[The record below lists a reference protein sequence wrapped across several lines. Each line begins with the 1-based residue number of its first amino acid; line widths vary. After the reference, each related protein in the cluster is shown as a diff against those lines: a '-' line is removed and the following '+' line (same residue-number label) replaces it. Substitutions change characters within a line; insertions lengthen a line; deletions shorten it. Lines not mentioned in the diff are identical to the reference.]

1 MCGRF
6 LWASAGNGIPPFCPH
21 YGTWLHLNE
30 KGREMS
36 FNTGVRRKGRN
47 KDAGECRCL
56 CQCEISTQAS
66 WLLGASS
73 TFTWTVVARKLS
85 LLSSPKYTLSLP
97 VAVLSSGDKQVS
109 AIGVSNTHHSGNKI
123 VPVNYLDSQTLAVRY
138 FLWCFDRNT
147 GIPRFIALHFFALHK

>member
-1 MCGRF
+1 MGQCRKRHPSLLPT
-6 LWASAGNGIPPFCPH
+6 LWHVAPPKWEGSGKC
-21 YGTWLHLNE
+21 HLILGSE
-30 KGREMS
+30 GKGETRML
-36 FNTGVRRKGRN
+36 
-47 KDAGECRCL
+47 DAGECRCL
-56 CQCEISTQAS
+56 CHCEISTQAS

-73 TFTWTVVARKLS
+73 TFTWTAVARKLT

-109 AIGVSNTHHSGNKI
+109 ATGVSNTHHSGNKI
-123 VPVNYLDSQTLAVRY
+123 VPVNYLDSQTLAVHY